1 MLDQPGGAWTAAFQE
16 RCNHLSLSMFG
27 VTEADTK
34 PAEPHPDSF
43 GKDEQYS
50 RYFFSKEAFASYNA
64 ALEAWYD
71 WQHVM
76 GVFEGEIK
84 ELGSERY
91 WRRYGLDV
99 TTEDGSLL
107 RCLPFIERQL
117 FAAIKGVLPG
127 AKVTWDGT
135 GRRGSQSVE
144 EWGAALAAEA
154 ARFRP
159 SR

>member
-16 RCNHLSLSMFG
+16 RCNQLSLSMFG
-27 VTEADTK
+27 VIEADTK
-34 PAEPHPDSF
+34 PAEPHPDDFGENSRHSF
-43 GKDEQYS
+43 SDTS
-50 RYFFSKEAFASYNA
+50 FASYNT
-64 ALEAWYD
+64 ALQAWYD
-71 WQHVM
+71 WQQVI
-76 GVFEGEIK
+76 GAFQRDIE

-107 RCLPFIERQL
+107 RCLPLIERQL